1 MTLGSYFSHCIH
13 KACICA
19 RTHLHYYANSSYT
32 IFVTRTHTHTHTH
45 THHTREHT
53 QARTTCSDINW
64 VLIFRLLSR
73 SVHVHEC
80 THLCTHIVMYTACT
94 PCICHTYSTY
104 TYSTLTL
111 LRKWNLVHN
120 TYIHSCTVHLYAW
133 IQMKSIKHVYT
144 HSHTHIY
151 IAHKAYSA
159 KLVLCTCTCIVFHL
173 TALCMYFI
181 SIPCPFAP
189 CMWSSLMAGSLYI
202 HTVL

>member
-19 RTHLHYYANSSYT
+19 RTHLHYYANSPYT
-32 IFVTRTHTHTHTH
+32 IFITRTHTHTHTH

-80 THLCTHIVMYTACT
+80 AHTLLCTQPVHPIY
-94 PCICHTYSTY
+94 HTYSTY

-133 IQMKSIKHVYT
+133 IQMKNIKHVYT
-144 HSHTHIY
+144 HSHTHMY

-173 TALCMYFI
+173 TALCMHFI

-202 HTVL
+202 HTIL